1 MYLVL
6 WSIWKVADTR
16 AMLAPFPKTAALV
29 ERMAAIGSGKSTEI
43 TSVQALE
50 IAKSSR
56 PEPIAQPEAIETG
69 GIALGE
75 LVTVMPVDYAL
86 DPVRGE
92 LLNCSADEI
101 AIRRTDPCAGTV
113 VVHFPRFGFQ
123 LSRAT

>member
-1 MYLVL
+1 
-6 WSIWKVADTR
+6 
-16 AMLAPFPKTAALV
+16 
-29 ERMAAIGSGKSTEI
+29 MAAIGNGKSTEI
-43 TSVQALE
+43 TSAQALE
-50 IAKSSR
+50 IAKTST
-56 PEPIAQPEAIETG
+56 PAPIAKPQATETG

-101 AIRRTDPCAGTV
+101 AVGRTDPRAGTV

-123 LSRAT
+123 LAKAT